1 MMLLAP
7 TKQSSVL
14 LRYLHEMGKSVS
26 LQCVCSS
33 VFLLG
38 GALDANLGFPI
49 LVVMMLVAKTHH
61 LIKAIDHQF

>member
-14 LRYLHEMGKSVS
+14 LRYLHEMGKRI
-26 LQCVCSS
+26 LFHCN
-33 VFLLG
+33 
-38 GALDANLGFPI
+38 ALDANLGFPI

-61 LIKAIDHQF
+61 LND